1 MSRRS
6 FTRRQVVGFAGAAG
20 SIVTAGCL
28 RLTGDQTATPS
39 GGGAGTTRDDEPV
52 TSSQDGETTSTEQ
65 QTTTAP
71 EDITLTEA
79 WTSEELWGVFG
90 HDDLIAGEGP
100 SREGG
105 YIVFAEPDGSVAYE
119 SESIGGDYMLQL
131 KQGDALASNG
141 ATVFGGGRDVSG
153 DVETARVAAFD
164 GDTGARQWTHETEA
178 SGTESRIPSLVAD
191 DDTVYYATVG
201 EGSARDQRAVVRAV
215 DAGSGTVEW
224 EHVVGE
230 DFLRGVA
237 KHGSRLFVGRSQQ
250 LLLLDAATGNVESRV
265 DLGTS
270 AFRGMVRSGD
280 RLFVTDSRIR
290 AYDLETGE
298 ELWAVE
304 RDREPDSPISVVGN
318 ALYAGTDAGY
328 VTAHDLDD
336 GAKLWETRTAQSIVT
351 KPAVN
356 DRTVFVGDSAGNVSG
371 IDRASG
377 EVVYE
382 GQHSVERPERTTLA
396 AVGSVACISGLGTD
410 SQVTRG
416 FEIG

>member
-1 MSRRS
+1 MSSRN
-6 FTRRQVVGFAGAAG
+6 FTRRQLMGFAGVAG
-20 SIVTAGCL
+20 SIGTAGCL

-39 GGGAGTTRDDEPV
+39 GGGVTTTQDGEPV
-52 TSSQDGETTSTEQ
+52 TSSRDGATTSAEQ

-71 EDITLTEA
+71 GDIALTEA
-79 WTSEELWGVFG
+79 WTSEELWGVFE

-100 SREGG
+100 SRNGG
-105 YIVFAEPDGSVAYE
+105 YIVFANPDGSVAYE
-119 SESIGGDYMLQL
+119 SDSIGGDYMLQL

-141 ATVFGGGRDVSG
+141 ATVFGGGRDVSE
-153 DVETARVAAFD
+153 DVETARLAAFD
-164 GDTGARQWTHETEA
+164 SDTGTRQWTHETEP

-191 DDTVYYATVG
+191 DDTVYYAAVG

-215 DAGSGTVEW
+215 DTGSGTVEW

-230 DFLRGVA
+230 DFVRGVA
-237 KHGSRLFVGRSQQ
+237 KHGSRLFVGRLQQ
-250 LLLLDAATGNVESRV
+250 LLLLDSATGNVERRV

-270 AFRGMVRSGD
+270 AFGGMARSGE
-280 RLFVTDSRIR
+280 RLFVADSRIR
-290 AYDLETGE
+290 AYDLDTGE
-298 ELWAVE
+298 EMWAVE
-304 RDREPDSPISVVGN
+304 RDREPDSPISVFGDT
-318 ALYAGTDAGY
+318 LYAGTDAGY

-351 KPAVN
+351 KPAAS
-356 DRTVFVGDSAGNVSG
+356 DGTVFVGDATGNVSG

-377 EVVYE
+377 GVVYE
-382 GQHSVERPERTTLA
+382 GQHFTERPERTTLA

-416 FEIG
+416 FEIS